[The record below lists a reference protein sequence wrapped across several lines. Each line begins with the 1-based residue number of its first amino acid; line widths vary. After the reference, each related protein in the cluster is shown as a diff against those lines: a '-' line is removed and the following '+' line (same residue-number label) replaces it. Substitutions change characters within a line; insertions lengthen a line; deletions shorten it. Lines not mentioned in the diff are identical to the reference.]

1 MKRVLVA
8 VEESDASRRV
18 AAFVNYFFDGM
29 DVEILAI
36 NVAPTAAP
44 WIPAA
49 MGWGGLYEWPY
60 SYWIDPTKPDPLDE
74 AEREAKRKSEQ
85 TVKASGIHETETVTK
100 IGDPVVAIRRAA
112 TERDVDVIVVGS
124 HDKNFLR
131 RIVSPSVSRELAHKA
146 NRPVL
151 IVP

>member
-1 MKRVLVA
+1 M
-8 VEESDASRRV
+8 
-18 AAFVNYFFDGM
+18 
-29 DVEILAI
+29 
-36 NVAPTAAP
+36 
-44 WIPAA
+44 
-49 MGWGGLYEWPY
+49 
-60 SYWIDPTKPDPLDE
+60 
-74 AEREAKRKSEQ
+74 
-85 TVKASGIHETETVTK
+85 TK